1 MFKKKPILAGK
12 SDINQA
18 EIIFELVG
26 SPNNQSMPGWD
37 QLPGCEGVKAWEPH
51 SGNLERVFGQ

>member
-12 SDINQA
+12 SDLNQA

-26 SPNNQSMPGWD
+26 SPNERSMPGWN
-37 QLPGCEGVKAWEPH
+37 QLPGCEGVRSWEKQN
-51 SGNLERVFGQ
+51 GNIETVFGR

>member
-12 SDINQA
+12 SDLNQA

-26 SPNNQSMPGWD
+26 SPNDQNMPGW
-37 QLPGCEGVKAWEPH
+37 QELPGCEGVKKWEPRH
-51 SGNLERVFGQ
+51 GNLERQFGQ